1 LPQSPTPIQPRVA
14 VDTPEI
20 MSHEGEAKNMIEDE
34 KAFRKAFFDM
44 IDMAKVLCE
53 ERNTRL

>member
-1 LPQSPTPIQPRVA
+1 
-14 VDTPEI
+14 
-20 MSHEGEAKNMIEDE
+20 MSHEGEATNMIEDE
-34 KAFRKAFFDM
+34 KAFRNAFFDM